1 MIETARAEHRL
12 LRLSE
17 FMTDGSLAGMCASL
31 SVLTGVTVELLDE
44 QGQRVVHKADKGL
57 VRVAGDPA
65 WSLDP
70 WSEARDVLGEVPI
83 MVGGQPIATMRVSSE
98 VAVSTELIGHLMTA
112 LSQLSRTAAEFC
124 EISLAQRRGLDEL
137 GVLFDLTSL
146 MVDGT
151 DESVVLE
158 RALESALHILSL
170 DAGSIVLLPEG
181 EDERLGDDE
190 HDLVLRGSVGLS
202 EAWTASDETLSH
214 NREFDRRALAGEVV
228 TVEDLRRHDS
238 VRIPE
243 MVRAEGVVSFVCSGL
258 LVRGAP
264 LGVLRLYGLRPRTFN
279 DTEQRLVRSIAQQ
292 AAASVHL
299 ARLLKLRRREREYE
313 RQMRMAAQVQQRMLP
328 SGLPQFDG
336 LDIAARYQPS
346 FEVGGD
352 FYDVF
357 KTPRADR
364 RKLGFAVGDVVGKGV
379 PAAMLMAS
387 VRTSLRAHADSVSCV
402 EEVMERVN
410 RDITRDTDVGEF
422 ATIWYGVIDPVKLTL
437 RYTSAGHPP
446 TFIVRA
452 AGREVEELTRGGLV
466 AGIDEHAAY
475 GSTTV
480 QLGRGDTVVAYTDGI
495 DEAMSFSG
503 ERFGK
508 AGIYAAV
515 NEALQRN
522 AAASAADVIEHLFW
536 SLRQFAG
543 LQTRPD
549 DATAVVIRVG
559 M

>member
-1 MIETARAEHRL
+1 
-12 LRLSE
+12 
-17 FMTDGSLAGMCASL
+17 MTDGSLVEMCDSL
-31 SVLTGVTVELLDE
+31 SELSGITVELLDE
-44 QGQRVVHKADKGL
+44 QGQRVVRSADTGFERERGERSWT
-57 VRVAGDPA
+57 VQPA
-65 WSLDP
+65 THDG
-70 WSEARDVLGEVPI
+70 DVLGEVPI
-83 MVGGQPIATMRVSSE
+83 VVGGQAVATLRATGE
-98 VAVSTELIGHLMTA
+98 AATDAGVADHLMTA
-112 LSQLSRTAAEFC
+112 LVRLSRTAAEFC
-124 EISLAQRRGLDEL
+124 EISLAQRRGIDEI

-151 DESVVLE
+151 DEGVVLE
-158 RALESALHILSL
+158 RALESALRILNL

-181 EDERLGDDE
+181 EDDRLSDDE
-190 HDLVLRGSVGLS
+190 QGLVLRGSVGLS
-202 EAWTASDETLSH
+202 EAWTSSDETLSYG
-214 NREFDRRALAGEVV
+214 REFDRRALAGEVV
-228 TVEDLRRHDS
+228 MIEDLRLHEM

-243 MVRAEGVVSFVCSGL
+243 MVEREGVVSFVCSGL
-258 LVRGAP
+258 SVRGAP
-264 LGVLRLYGLRPRTFN
+264 LGVLRLYGRSTRTFSE
-279 DTEQRLVRSIAQQ
+279 TEQRLVRSIAQQ

-313 RQMRMAAQVQQRMLP
+313 RQMRMAAQIQQRMLP
-328 SGLPQFDG
+328 SGMPQFEGIDV
-336 LDIAARYQPS
+336 AARYQPS

-357 KTPRADR
+357 ETLRADR
-364 RKLGFAVGDVVGKGV
+364 RRLGFAVGDVVGKGV

-422 ATIWYGVIDPVKLTL
+422 ATIWYGVIDPVNLTL

-452 AGREVEELTRGGLV
+452 KTHEVEELSRGGLV
-466 AGIDEHAAY
+466 AGIDAHAAY

-480 QLGRGDTVVAYTDGI
+480 QLKPGDTVVAYTDGI

-503 ERFGK
+503 ERFGR
-508 AGIYAAV
+508 AGMYAAV
-515 NEALQRN
+515 NEALESN

-549 DATAVVIRVG
+549 DATAVVIRVSR
-559 M
+559 